1 MKKKRQNQKASSEN
15 AALKD
20 AALNQWFSENA
31 ALNDE
36 LTKAWVAE
44 LLEHR
49 LLQSSDLE
57 PSFCWSRR
65 PGRVV
70 DSFESSLPVTV
81 VCIADNA
88 FQGCQIAQR
97 CLFFPRVR
105 TPCGHGAQV
114 IIEGR
119 EIQSD
124 GGEEDKDNPTK
135 TKNQNQTTTQ
145 RRSLHHPLFPLYWS
159 ETSETL
165 DC

>member
-97 CLFFPRVR
+97 CLFFHEYGRRVGMV
-105 TPCGHGAQV
+105 PKSSLK
-114 IIEGR
+114 EGKYSQMV
-119 EIQSD
+119 EKKTKTTQQ
-124 GGEEDKDNPTK
+124 KQKTK
-135 TKNQNQTTTQ
+135 TKPQPKGGASTILYFLCTGVKQV
-145 RRSLHHPLFPLYWS
+145 RR
-159 ETSETL
+159 
-165 DC
+165 